1 MERFKKI
8 INKQLGEVLVE
19 RGIIT
24 HEQLMLCIQMQKE
37 QGGLLG
43 EILVD
48 RKFATELDIAQA
60 ITSQYGFPY
69 LPLAAYDIDPEI
81 GKSLPEALCRKFS
94 LIPVDRIGDQ
104 LTLAM
109 ANPLNQTAINDVEA
123 ALSCRALFF
132 VSVTQDIKNA
142 IDNLYKKK

>member
-24 HEQLMLCIQMQKE
+24 TEQLKLCIQIQKE

-48 RKFATELDIAQA
+48 RQFATELDIAQA
-60 ITSQYGFPY
+60 IASQYGFPY
-69 LPLAAYDIDPEI
+69 LPLLNYDVDPEI
-81 GKSLPEALCRKFS
+81 AKSVPEDVCRKYG
-94 LIPVDRIGDQ
+94 LIPVDRIGDH

-109 ANPLNQTAINDVEA
+109 ANPLNAGAIEDVEKMT
-123 ALSCRALFF
+123 SCRVLFF
-132 VSVTQDIKNA
+132 VSVGQDIKTT
-142 IDNLYKKK
+142 IENLYKKK